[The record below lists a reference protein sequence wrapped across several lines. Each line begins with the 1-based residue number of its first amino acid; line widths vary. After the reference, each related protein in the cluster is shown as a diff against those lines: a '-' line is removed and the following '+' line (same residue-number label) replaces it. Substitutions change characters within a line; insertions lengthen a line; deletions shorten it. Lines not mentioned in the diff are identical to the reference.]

1 MLPLAA
7 AAIGLTG
14 SSDTSHGTRPT
25 ASPLAATWLAASAA
39 PAGSG
44 GRTASAGIRE

>member
-25 ASPLAATWLAASAA
+25 ASPLDATWLAASAA